1 MTLKTTPK
9 IRTPNATILNV
20 ADFVDGEFLKRVGD
34 TITSDAVAGGGDVSA
49 AANIADLA
57 AVVGDGGVKGV
68 KASGVRIGD
77 LASNNVDV
85 YVPGVGAGKA
95 TAITITAGDHSNG
108 TGGVLN
114 LIGGDG
120 AGAASSGG
128 TVTVAGGA
136 GTLAGGTV
144 YIRGGTGAA
153 NGNVVIGDTNTAQIQ
168 LGAALVT
175 VTMPGGSLDFG
186 HASDT
191 TITRP
196 SAGNLAIEGNIIYR
210 AGGTDVPI
218 TDGGTG
224 ASTAQAA
231 IDALTQV
238 AGATNEH
245 VLTKDTATGN
255 AIWKAAPG
263 GGSFPTLF
271 KCLSAAANASNVNT
285 AQPWFPSAGA
295 VTLTVNKT
303 YRFRGL
309 LIVNEGT
316 TSHSVGFSLGG
327 TATITGSAN
336 MVGCKRTN
344 GQAGTTPQQ
353 ARRTTSLSTNTV
365 VTAANTT
372 GGVVLEVFGVI
383 RCTGAGT
390 LIPRFQ
396 FSAAPGGT
404 PQVQQETYFELV
416 ELGDNTITELG
427 TWA

>member
-1 MTLKTTPK
+1 
-9 IRTPNATILNV
+9 
-20 ADFVDGEFLKRVGD
+20 
-34 TITSDAVAGGGDVSA
+34 
-49 AANIADLA
+49 
-57 AVVGDGGVKGV
+57 
-68 KASGVRIGD
+68 
-77 LASNNVDV
+77 
-85 YVPGVGAGKA
+85 
-95 TAITITAGDHSNG
+95 
-108 TGGVLN
+108 
-114 LIGGDG
+114 
-120 AGAASSGG
+120 
-128 TVTVAGGA
+128 
-136 GTLAGGTV
+136 
-144 YIRGGTGAA
+144 
-153 NGNVVIGDTNTAQIQ
+153 VVIGDTNTAQIQ